1 MWLSFSG
8 GNLYLQS
15 ENFSLVSLLLLLFLL
30 LFLFFFFCV
39 CVVCMPIVVSLCCL
53 DSLWH
58 LRFDHEPV
66 RMMTMMKERPWRVFI
81 LAN

>member
-15 ENFSLVSLLLLLFLL
+15 ESFSLVSLLLLLFLL
-30 LFLFFFFCV
+30 LFLFLCV
-39 CVVCMPIVVSLCCL
+39 CGLYANCSFPVCCL

-66 RMMTMMKERPWRVFI
+66 RMMTMMKERPWGFFI